1 MRATRRVSDRG
12 QRCALTR
19 LVDRGVRADASV
31 EEQLYREALTRL
43 VAHTLALEHT
53 HVRYNTPTSELILQA
68 RPSLYYKRSMRFP
81 RPSRSIKPLFKAL

>member
-1 MRATRRVSDRG
+1 MGATRRVIDRG

-53 HVRYNTPTSELILQA
+53 YVRYNTPTSELILQE
-68 RPSLYYKRSMRFP
+68 RPSLYYQRAVAYTTN
-81 RPSRSIKPLFKAL
+81 AL